1 MRNQL
6 PASLR
11 KNRYDYRLVQRTPQK
26 AIYEQSYDQIITGYE
41 VFKIRVQRAR
51 FSQHIG
57 RLIPEKERFPCDEDF
72 GRIAWSHKSLESA
85 LIRYNNL

>member
-6 PASLR
+6 PAILR
-11 KNRYDYRLVQRTPQK
+11 KNGYDYRLVQRTSQK
-26 AIYEQSYDQIITGYE
+26 AIYEQSYNQIMTGYE

-57 RLIPEKERFPCDEDF
+57 RLIQEKERFPCDEDF
-72 GRIAWSHKSLESA
+72 GRTAWTHKSLDSA
-85 LIRYNNL
+85 ILRYNKL